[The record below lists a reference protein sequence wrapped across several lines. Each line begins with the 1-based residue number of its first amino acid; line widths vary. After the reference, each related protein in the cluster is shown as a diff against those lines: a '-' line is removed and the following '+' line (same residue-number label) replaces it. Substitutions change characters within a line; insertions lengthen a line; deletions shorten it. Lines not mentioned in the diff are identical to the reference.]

1 MVQLLLDV
9 YPDGANATDCVS
21 APLRPDPT
29 SPCRTRAVRVSRAAA
44 RFAQFG
50 ITPARMAKREGYPAL
65 ARLIEHYVPEPPG
78 SYMFEFNTI
87 FDIPEFN
94 TIFDMAF
101 QMGID
106 QGTEKGSKMGFDQG
120 FDTGFDKG
128 FEMGFDEIPS
138 LEKKQEML
146 RNMLRRE
153 TLRKMTS
160 EKHEN
165 RLEKHEMLLDMMY
178 DDMIS
183 DFKRMASLPRQS

>member
-29 SPCRTRAVRVSRAAA
+29 SPCRTRPCVSAALPRAS
-44 RFAQFG
+44 QFG
-50 ITPARMAKREGYPAL
+50 ITPARMAKRKGYPAL
-65 ARLIEHYVPEPPG
+65 ARNIEHYVQHNVPGPPG
-78 SYMFEFNTI
+78 SDMFEFNTI
-87 FDIPEFN
+87 FD
-94 TIFDMAF
+94 TAF

-120 FDTGFDKG
+120 FDTGFDMG
-128 FEMGFDEIPS
+128 FEMGFDEVPS
-138 LEKKQEML
+138 IEKKQEML

-160 EKHEN
+160 EKHSK
-165 RLEKHEMLLDMMY
+165 RRKVLLETIE
-178 DDMIS
+178 DDMKMLKMMN
-183 DFKRMASLPRQS
+183 DFMPTLPRQS